1 VVHLTQKLSEGM
13 ENSSGIRS
21 SLDEDDT
28 KDYIYDVLSE
38 IDKSNR

>member
-1 VVHLTQKLSEGM
+1 LTQKLSEDM
-13 ENSSGIRS
+13 ENNLGIRS
-21 SLDEDDT
+21 SLDEDDI

>member
-1 VVHLTQKLSEGM
+1 MVHLTQKLSEDM
-13 ENSSGIRS
+13 ENNSGIRS
-21 SLDEDDT
+21 SLDEDDI